1 MTILDKASIKIYVHN
16 NVLCFIVYKIKGK
29 ISKKILK
36 ISEFVSHTIFSIII
50 FINYFNTK

>member
-1 MTILDKASIKIYVHN
+1 MTILDKVSIKIYVHN
-16 NVLCFIVYKIKGK
+16 NVLCFIAYKIKGK